1 MPDDLKPGDEIVF
14 TVTGDTRLP
23 RSGDWYLKHTDE
35 WNAFRAYGDHGGDS
49 NYPILTRTVRRAGER
64 PGYFDARFEKIEA
77 AIAAIGATVD
87 GMLAQSRSPEAIVK
101 NMAIV
106 TETLTSAIRADR
118 ERAQ

>member
-14 TVTGDTRLP
+14 TVVGTSMPKKGEFVFEP
-23 RSGDWYLKHTDE
+23 
-35 WNAFRAYGDHGGDS
+35 GGRIAEAREDFQ
-49 NYPILTRTVRRAGER
+49 YVECLTLTRTVRRAGER

-77 AIAAIGATVD
+77 AIAALGATVD

-106 TETLTSAIRADR
+106 TETLAAAIRA
-118 ERAQ
+118 ERKP